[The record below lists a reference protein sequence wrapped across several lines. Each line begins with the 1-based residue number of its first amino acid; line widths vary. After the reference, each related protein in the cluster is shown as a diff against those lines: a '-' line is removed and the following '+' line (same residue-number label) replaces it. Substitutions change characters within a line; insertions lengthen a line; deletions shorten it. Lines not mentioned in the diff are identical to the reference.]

1 MFNDFR
7 YAFRSLLKS
16 PGFTAVAVLTLA
28 LGIGANTAIF
38 QLIDAV
44 ALRPLPIPNPREL
57 VEVRIVGSN
66 RGFGLNAGRYP
77 QLTRPVWQELRSQQ
91 QALDGMFAWGTYDL
105 ASASEPIFARPTASS
120 SAANTSARS
129 E

>member
-1 MFNDFR
+1 MPAASVAANILSRSTERISIRFSFFGFR
-7 YAFRSLLKS
+7 YVSILNDLRYAIRTLLKS

-44 ALRPLPIPNPREL
+44 ALRPLPIPNPQEL

-77 QLTRPVWQELRSQQ
+77 Q
-91 QALDGMFAWGTYDL
+91 
-105 ASASEPIFARPTASS
+105 
-120 SAANTSARS
+120 
-129 E
+129 